1 MKILTPGQEDVV
13 SGITHGSRQEMT
25 INMLEVV
32 GLAYKQAADWGTH
45 AKLYLLLPHRLTTK
59 QSVLQ

>member
-1 MKILTPGQEDVV
+1 MKILSPGQEDVV

-32 GLAYKQAADWGTH
+32 GLAYKQAAD
-45 AKLYLLLPHRLTTK
+45 
-59 QSVLQ
+59 